1 METGFHAG
9 DEEQDEVNAW
19 SVHAKGKQ
27 GIDYMK
33 LIDRFG
39 SQAITPE
46 MIARLGKLTGRPVHR
61 WLRRGYFFSHRG
73 FDEIL
78 DLFERKQ
85 EFYLYTGRGP
95 SSAAMHFGHLIPFM
109 MTKYLQDAFG
119 VPLVVQMTDD
129 EKFLWKRD
137 EIPSVK
143 DAYRMTRENARDIIA
158 IGFDPTKT
166 FIFSDLHYVGH
177 MWPNIVSIARLTSAN
192 AVKAVFGFTDQM
204 NVGQFNFP
212 AVQAAPSFSSSF
224 PHLFG
229 ADSNLPCLIPCA
241 IDQDPYFRLTREVA
255 PKLGYRKPAL
265 LHSKFFP
272 ALQGAQEKMSASS
285 AISAIYLTDTPQ
297 MIHEKIKKHAF
308 SGGKDSAE
316 EQRREGANLQVDVSI
331 AYLEFFMEDDAELA
345 RIKEEYRVGKMLTDE
360 LKEILIKVL
369 IDVVLRHQRARAAV
383 TEEMIDAFFAVRSM
397 RRK

>member
-1 METGFHAG
+1 MGGVRLRSDDVDPFKIKA
-9 DEEQDEVNAW
+9 
-19 SVHAKGKQ
+19 AKKE
-27 GIDYMK
+27 GINYNK
-33 LIDRFG
+33 LIDKFG
-39 SQAITPE
+39 SQPVTADMLTRL
-46 MIARLGKLTGRPVHR
+46 ARITGRPVHR

-73 FDEIL
+73 FGEVM
-78 DLFERKQ
+78 DLHERG
-85 EFYLYTGRGP
+85 EEWYLYTGRGP

-137 EIPSVK
+137 EIASVK
-143 DAYRMTRENARDIIA
+143 DAFQMTRDNMRDIIA
-158 IGFDPTKT
+158 IGFDPAKT

-192 AVKAVFGFTDQM
+192 AVKAVFGFTDSM

-212 AVQAAPSFSSSF
+212 CVQAAPSFSSSF

-229 ADSNLPCLIPCA
+229 ANSNLPCLIPCA

-285 AISAIYLTDTPQ
+285 AVSAIYLTDTPQ
-297 MIHEKIKKHAF
+297 EIHDKIK
-308 SGGKDSAE
+308 
-316 EQRREGANLQVDVSI
+316 VS
-331 AYLEFFMEDDAELA
+331 E
-345 RIKEEYRVGKMLTDE
+345 
-360 LKEILIKVL
+360 
-369 IDVVLRHQRARAAV
+369 
-383 TEEMIDAFFAVRSM
+383 
-397 RRK
+397 